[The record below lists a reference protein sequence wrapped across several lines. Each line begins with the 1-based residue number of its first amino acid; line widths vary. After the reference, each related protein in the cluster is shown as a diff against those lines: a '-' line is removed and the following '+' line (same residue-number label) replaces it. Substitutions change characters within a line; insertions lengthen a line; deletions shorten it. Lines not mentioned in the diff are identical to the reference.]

1 MKIID
6 LANLDDKEQKAARLG
21 RALGNLVPSSARAAR
36 KSQEAVL
43 QIFKNILDNRFVML
57 LGLKFPS
64 AQANSPLILVGPPGI
79 WVILASPA
87 RGGFRAI
94 EDQWEEM
101 DVRAHSFKP
110 SRANLPLQAVAM
122 SKTVEAL
129 LADLETD
136 AFPIEPAVLF
146 TDPGAHI
153 EPQRPIARLIQAD
166 AIARFAASLLQ
177 NRLALSREAI
187 ESIVER
193 LSQPLLELRLAKLA
207 QAPWT
212 DEAPDEAIASAER
225 QPTTPPLAE
234 PKIIQRISRFAS
246 FSRRQWLILGALL
259 IGNILLFAAIILIIL
274 IIT

>member
-6 LANLDDKEQKAARLG
+6 LANPEDKERKAARLS
-21 RALGNLVPSSARAAR
+21 RALGDLIPTSSRAAR

-43 QIFKNILDNRFVML
+43 RIFKNILDNRFVML

-64 AQANSPLILVGPPGI
+64 AQAYSPLILVGPPGV

-87 RGGFRAI
+87 RGVFRAA

-110 SRANLPLQAVAM
+110 ARANLPLQAVAI

-166 AIARFAASLLQ
+166 AIGRFAASLLQ
-177 NRLALSREAI
+177 TRLTLSREAI
-187 ESIVER
+187 ESILER
-193 LSQPLLELRLAKLA
+193 LSQPLSELHLAKLA
-207 QAPWT
+207 QAPAF
-212 DEAPDEAIASAER
+212 DEALDEVKAPVER
-225 QPTTPPLAE
+225 RPATPPQAE
-234 PKIIQRISRFAS
+234 PKIIQRLSRFAA